1 LIISDSVEEKLIN
14 LQTFKK
20 YIANNI
26 VDRNNI
32 HETNLNVNNFMESFE
47 GYKTINT
54 KQKPKSKKGKYS
66 VMEEEEDNNNLELE
80 IEYLKKLI

>member
-1 LIISDSVEEKLIN
+1 MITSDSIEEKLIN

-47 GYKTINT
+47 EFKTTNI
-54 KQKPKSKKGKYS
+54 KQKQKSKKSRYS
-66 VMEEEEDNNNLELE
+66 IIDEEDDKNEELE

>member
-1 LIISDSVEEKLIN
+1 MIISDSIEEKLIN

-26 VDRNNI
+26 VDTNNI

-47 GYKTINT
+47 EYKTIST
-54 KQKPKSKKGKYS
+54 KQKPKSKRGKYS
-66 VMEEEEDNNNLELE
+66 VMEEDDNNKELE